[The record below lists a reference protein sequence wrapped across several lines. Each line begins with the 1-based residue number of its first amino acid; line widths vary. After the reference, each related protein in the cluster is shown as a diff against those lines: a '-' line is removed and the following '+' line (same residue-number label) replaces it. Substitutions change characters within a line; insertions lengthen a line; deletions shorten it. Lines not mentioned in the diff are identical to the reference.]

1 MANVEVASSWEEFLY
16 PDSKI
21 PHDVHFLARRGD
33 EGDEKFIGA
42 LKVLLA
48 DVSPVFREIFFGP
61 LKETREVIEVNDTT
75 HEAFNTMIRYIYKPP
90 GSAFFPAVHQDGEE
104 KLNQNA
110 IDCPLKFFDLL
121 YLAEKYNLKSLQWD
135 LTSQVVDIAITENN
149 VILATTVAKKYQ
161 GMLPFD
167 EISTEMLAKCLKFLL
182 YCPLNGEKKSMFAI
196 TLFAITFCSLA
207 LTLRRWMM
215 PSSSLSNPTAVA
227 HLKAQPLLTL
237 SG

>member
-75 HEAFNTMIRYIYKPP
+75 HEAFHHDQVHLQVSRIR
-90 GSAFFPAVHQDGEE
+90 
-104 KLNQNA
+104 
-110 IDCPLKFFDLL
+110 LL
-121 YLAEKYNLKSLQWD
+121 PCRAS
-135 LTSQVVDIAITENN
+135 
-149 VILATTVAKKYQ
+149 
-161 GMLPFD
+161 
-167 EISTEMLAKCLKFLL
+167 
-182 YCPLNGEKKSMFAI
+182 
-196 TLFAITFCSLA
+196 
-207 LTLRRWMM
+207 RWGG
-215 PSSSLSNPTAVA
+215 
-227 HLKAQPLLTL
+227 KAQPKCN
-237 SG
+237 